1 MNLNKNISIWR
12 GDSTPP
18 TNYHFWI
25 KSDGNV
31 FINSGTEFK
40 DYKDLS
46 GINNDIQDI
55 NEDIQD
61 INNVLYSQHT
71 KATITATPTII
82 EKGVN
87 NSVTIKWESSFNGQ
101 VITPDVTKVTGGG
114 VILSNTPNSSISRTV
129 TNTVDFAVSIT
140 YKGITKTSA
149 ARVSA
154 YYPKYYGYSTKTA
167 LTSSDILDF
176 TKQAISS
183 NANGSGSMNVPEGN
197 YVWFCVPSD
206 MTINKVTSSGFDV
219 PMEAPINVVISDKDT
234 YKCYR
239 SSNTFKAGTFIYQIS

>member
-87 NSVTIKWESSFNGQ
+87 NSVTIKWESSYSGQ
-101 VITPDVTKVTGGG
+101 FELSCGG
-114 VILSNTPNSSISRTV
+114 
-129 TNTVDFAVSIT
+129 
-140 YKGITKTSA
+140 YTKT
-149 ARVSA
+149 
-154 YYPKYYGYSTKTA
+154 
-167 LTSSDILDF
+167 I
-176 TKQAISS
+176 
-183 NANGSGSMNVPEGN
+183 
-197 YVWFCVPSD
+197 
-206 MTINKVTSSGFDV
+206 
-219 PMEAPINVVISDKDT
+219 VVESL
-234 YKCYR
+234 
-239 SSNTFKAGTFIYQIS
+239 F